1 MNIIDRKDDGTKVSK
16 NKNKEKNLTVKP
28 IRIQIEKRNKGLKDT
43 LKVGFQSSEVSPL
56 ETQIAGHGSC
66 DDGLDGMLQHHL
78 GFVLKPVQPPPRG
91 DREVDFYRKI
101 SSSNHKDDVSFRQ
114 MTPRFH
120 GVENIVK
127 EDGSKSQYLVLENL
141 NFGFSKPC
149 VMDIKIGKITY
160 GHDASSSKIERESKS
175 YPGTKIPFGF
185 SVLGIISHSSN
196 GYNRLTKAFGRSL
209 DQTSLDQILEHF
221 LQYNEKY
228 SKNLAKGFLMKLK
241 EIEDLFM
248 KQKSYHVFASSILFA
263 YDFAS
268 LETVEWE
275 TDNPVRV
282 NMIDFAHIFPGDGT
296 LDENYLFGLRSLIR
310 IFECFIQKCQK

>member
-1 MNIIDRKDDGTKVSK
+1 
-16 NKNKEKNLTVKP
+16 
-28 IRIQIEKRNKGLKDT
+28 
-43 LKVGFQSSEVSPL
+43 
-56 ETQIAGHGSC
+56 
-66 DDGLDGMLQHHL
+66 
-78 GFVLKPVQPPPRG
+78 
-91 DREVDFYRKI
+91 
-101 SSSNHKDDVSFRQ
+101 
-114 MTPRFH
+114 
-120 GVENIVK
+120 
-127 EDGSKSQYLVLENL
+127 
-141 NFGFSKPC
+141 
-149 VMDIKIGKITY
+149 MDIKIGKITY

-185 SVLGIISHSSN
+185 SVLGIISHSPN

-221 LQYNEKY
+221 LQCNEKY
-228 SKNLAKGFLMKLK
+228 SKNLAKGFLLKLK
-241 EIEDLFM
+241 EIEELFM

-268 LETVEWE
+268 LETVDWE

-310 IFECFIQKCQK
+310 IFEIFIQK

>member
-1 MNIIDRKDDGTKVSK
+1 MSSMNIIDRKDDGTKVSK
-16 NKNKEKNLTVKP
+16 KKNKEKNLTVKP

-101 SSSNHKDDVSFRQ
+101 SSSNHEDDVSFRPK
-114 MTPRFH
+114 TPRFH

-185 SVLGIISHSSN
+185 SVLGIISHSPN

-221 LQYNEKY
+221 LQCNEKY

-241 EIEDLFM
+241 EIEELFM

-268 LETVEWE
+268 LETVDWE

-310 IFECFIQKCQK
+310 IFENFIQK